1 VWWGSFAKKISIM
14 PSFNIQELIGSL
26 RQDVQ
31 ETFLQLET
39 IQQIPADILLRQP
52 EPGKWSI
59 AQVLE
64 HLNGY
69 NRFYLDVIE
78 KGLKNNNYPSKQ
90 SYKAGWFGDYFTK
103 MMQPR
108 KDGTIGNKMSAPKA
122 YNFGPD
128 LDVERV
134 LNEFRR
140 GQQQL
145 LALLENA
152 RKADLGRIKVPISIS
167 KLIKLKLG
175 DVFRFVI
182 AHQLRHFQQINRV
195 KQHVYVQKAA

>member
-1 VWWGSFAKKISIM
+1 M

-26 RQDVQ
+26 QQDVQ
-31 ETFLQLET
+31 ETLQQLEQL
-39 IQQIPADILLRQP
+39 QQVPREVLLQQP

-59 AQVLE
+59 VQVLE

-78 KGLKNNNYPSKQ
+78 KGLKNNNYPVRQ
-90 SYKAGWFGDYFTK
+90 NYKTGWFGDYFTK

-145 LALLENA
+145 LVLLENA
-152 RKADLGRIKVPISIS
+152 RTEDLGRIKVPISIS

-175 DVFRFVI
+175 DVFRFLI
-182 AHQLRHFQQINRV
+182 AHQQRHFLQINRV
-195 KQHVYVQKAA
+195 KQQVYVQKAA

>member
-1 VWWGSFAKKISIM
+1 M

-26 RQDVQ
+26 QQDVQ
-31 ETFLQLET
+31 ETLQQLEQL
-39 IQQIPADILLRQP
+39 QQVPREVLLQQP

-59 AQVLE
+59 VQVLE

-78 KGLKNNNYPSKQ
+78 KGLKNNNYPVRHN
-90 SYKAGWFGDYFTK
+90 YKAGWFGDYFTK

-108 KDGTIGNKMSAPKA
+108 KDGTIGNKMSAPKD

-145 LALLENA
+145 LALLD
-152 RKADLGRIKVPISIS
+152 KASTADVGRIKVPISIS
-167 KLIKLKLG
+167 KLIKLKMG
-175 DVFRFVI
+175 DVFRFLI
-182 AHQLRHFQQINRV
+182 AHQQRHFLQINRV
-195 KQHVYVQKAA
+195 KQQVYVQKAA

>member
-1 VWWGSFAKKISIM
+1 M
-14 PSFNIQELIGSL
+14 PTFNIQELINGL
-26 RQDVQ
+26 QQDVQ
-31 ETFLQLET
+31 ETLLQLE
-39 IQQIPADILLRQP
+39 QLKDIPHDIMLQQP

-69 NRFYLDVIE
+69 NRFYLNVIE
-78 KGLKNNNYPSKQ
+78 KGLKNSNYPARQ
-90 SYKAGWFGDYFTK
+90 TYKAGWFGNYFTK

-134 LNEFRR
+134 ITEFRS
-140 GQQQL
+140 GQEHL
-145 LALLENA
+145 LSLLDKA
-152 RKADLGRIKVPISIS
+152 RTADLGRIKVPISIS

-175 DVFRFVI
+175 DVFRFLI
-182 AHQLRHFQQINRV
+182 AHQQRHFLQINRV
-195 KQHVYVQKAA
+195 KLQVHVQKAA

>member
-1 VWWGSFAKKISIM
+1 M

-26 RQDVQ
+26 QQDVQ
-31 ETFLQLET
+31 ETLQQLEQL
-39 IQQIPADILLRQP
+39 QQVPREVLLQQP

-59 AQVLE
+59 VQVLE

-78 KGLKNNNYPSKQ
+78 KGLKNNTYPSKP

-108 KDGTIGNKMSAPKA
+108 KDGTIGNKMSAPKD

-134 LNEFRR
+134 LNEFHL

-145 LALLENA
+145 LVLLENA
-152 RKADLGRIKVPISIS
+152 RTADLGRIKVPISIS

-175 DVFRFVI
+175 DVFRFLI
-182 AHQLRHFQQINRV
+182 AHQQRHFLQINRV
-195 KQHVYVQKAA
+195 KRQVYVQKAA

>member
-1 VWWGSFAKKISIM
+1 M

-31 ETFLQLET
+31 QTLLQLET

-69 NRFYLDVIE
+69 NRFYLAAIE
-78 KGLKNNNYPSKQ
+78 KGLNNSTQ
-90 SYKAGWFGDYFTK
+90 QAARTYKAGWFGDYFTRLMEPK
-103 MMQPR
+103 P
-108 KDGTIGNKMSAPKA
+108 DGSLSKKMSAPKG
-122 YNFGPD
+122 YNFGPE
-128 LDVERV
+128 LDAEQV
-134 LNEFRR
+134 LKEFRE
-140 GQQQL
+140 GQHKL
-145 LALLENA
+145 LSLLDKA
-152 RKADLGRIKVPISIS
+152 RTADLGHIKVPISIS
-167 KLIKLKLG
+167 KLIKLKMG

-182 AHQLRHFQQINRV
+182 AHQLRHFLQINRV
-195 KQHVYVQKAA
+195 KQQVFAQKAA

>member
-1 VWWGSFAKKISIM
+1 M

-26 RQDVQ
+26 QQDVQ
-31 ETFLQLET
+31 ETLQQLEQL
-39 IQQIPADILLRQP
+39 QQVPREVLLQQP
-52 EPGKWSI
+52 EPGKWSM

-78 KGLKNNNYPSKQ
+78 KGLTHNNYPVRQ
-90 SYKAGWFGDYFTK
+90 NYKAGWFGDYFTK

-128 LDVERV
+128 LDEERV
-134 LNEFRR
+134 LNEFRH
-140 GQQQL
+140 GQQHM
-145 LALLENA
+145 LALLDKA
-152 RKADLGRIKVPISIS
+152 RTADVGRIKVPISIS

-175 DVFRFVI
+175 DVFRFLI
-182 AHQLRHFQQINRV
+182 AHQQRHFLQINRV
-195 KQHVYVQKAA
+195 KQQVYVQKAA